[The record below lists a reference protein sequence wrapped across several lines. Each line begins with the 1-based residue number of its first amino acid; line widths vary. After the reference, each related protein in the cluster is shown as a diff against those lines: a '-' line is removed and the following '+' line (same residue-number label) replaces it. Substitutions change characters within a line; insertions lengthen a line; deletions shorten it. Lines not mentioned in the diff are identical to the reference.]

1 MEVLLILRV
10 HMKHLLKL
18 NSKLILLVTPLLFV
32 ACGGSGSNT
41 TLLTGETTYKQKFVD
56 ENNCS
61 QIIDNEF
68 IVMCYDYQKKAVKAV
83 SYTLLGD
90 LMNEKNIDE
99 RPSFY
104 VEKEL
109 ASKNRI
115 SSTDYTNSGYDKGH
129 MAPDAAFDWSQ
140 ESLDAVYT
148 LANVIP
154 QAPQVNRNSW
164 AKLERYVR
172 DKAEALGELNV
183 VNVVKY
189 GQRSS
194 RMGKNRMAISK
205 GYYKVLYN
213 QDENYEECFYYS
225 NKLGVSTQGD
235 VLEDHAVSCQTVT
248 N

>member
-1 MEVLLILRV
+1 M
-10 HMKHLLKL
+10 
-18 NSKLILLVTPLLFV
+18 
-32 ACGGSGSNT
+32 ACGSEYRGVNESNT
-41 TLLTGETTYKQKFVD
+41 TETVVSEGAISYKEKFIN
-56 ENNCS
+56 ETNCS

-68 IVMCYDYQKKAVKAV
+68 IVMCYDYKKKAVKAV

-90 LMNEKNIDE
+90 LMNEVNIEE

-104 VEKEL
+104 VEKL
-109 ASKNRI
+109 LKSKDRI

-140 ESLDAVYT
+140 ESLHAVYT
-148 LANVIP
+148 LANIIP
-154 QAPQVNRNSW
+154 QAPQVNRRSW

-172 DKAEALGELNV
+172 DKAEELGELDV

-205 GYYKVLYN
+205 GYYKILYN
-213 QDENYEECFYYS
+213 EDEEYEACFYYS
-225 NKLGVSTQGD
+225 NKLGVVATD
-235 VLEDHAVSCQTVT
+235 DVVLEHQVACSTVS